1 MLSVQV
7 PAYPKK
13 FRSWPEYR
21 AREFFN
27 AGRAPFIRTMIRA
40 IYEIILL
47 VIYGQKKL
55 NVEKLRKLRLKLI
68 S

>member
-7 PAYPKK
+7 AAYPKK

-21 AREFFN
+21 ARELFI
-27 AGRAPFIRTMIRA
+27 AGRAPFIRTMIRV
-40 IYEIILL
+40 IYEIIPL

-55 NVEKLRKLRLKLI
+55 NVVKLRKLRLKLI